1 MSGEGVEKGKNGTM
15 RIHLSLVSPL
25 KRKNAKK
32 RKEDPL
38 FAW

>member
-15 RIHLSLVSPL
+15 RIHLSPL